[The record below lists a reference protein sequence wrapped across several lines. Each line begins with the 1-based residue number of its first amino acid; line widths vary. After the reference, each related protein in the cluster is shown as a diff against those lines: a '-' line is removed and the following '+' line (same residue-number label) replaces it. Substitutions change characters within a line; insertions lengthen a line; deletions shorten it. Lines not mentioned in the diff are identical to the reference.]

1 MQAAL
6 TRDHAESL
14 GADWHLQSDAVP
26 NSGLAPFR
34 YRGDIDM
41 VDLLL
46 EARANANLGYSTDGT
61 SALMLSAQEVRVA
74 L

>member
-1 MQAAL
+1 M
-6 TRDHAESL
+6 
-14 GADWHLQSDAVP
+14 QSDAVP